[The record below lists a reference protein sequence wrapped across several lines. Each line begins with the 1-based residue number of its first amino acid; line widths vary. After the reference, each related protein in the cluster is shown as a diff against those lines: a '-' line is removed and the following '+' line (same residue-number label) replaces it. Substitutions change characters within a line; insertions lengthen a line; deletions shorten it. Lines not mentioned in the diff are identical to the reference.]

1 MSGTQPE
8 EFPPAPVTGA
18 SYKLNEVSM
27 NMTVKATLRRMID
40 SPTARSIAKCVVVC
54 ALGGAPRG
62 HAAKGRTRQT
72 RCCG

>member
-1 MSGTQPE
+1 M
-8 EFPPAPVTGA
+8 
-18 SYKLNEVSM
+18 K
-27 NMTVKATLRRMID
+27 MTVKSTLRRMID

-62 HAAKGRTRQT
+62 HAATGHTRQT